1 MKNIFKKT
9 EGEQRRTRL
18 GSFSLIGIAVAIV
31 AVIVVNLLVSSLPS
45 RLTKFDMS
53 AEDLYTLSEDTEK
66 LVADV
71 DADIT
76 MYQLLG
82 SSSSTY
88 GDMIWELL
96 SRYASIN
103 SHIKV
108 EQVDI
113 TLNPTFYQSYTDKAP
128 SQNSVIVSSSLRS
141 KVVDYSDIVVTTQTP
156 NYQTMSYDTTYEF
169 AGEAQMTSAIEYVTS
184 DNLPVVYLLNGNGES
199 SLSSDFSSILADDN
213 FRTEQLSLI
222 TGDGKVPSDASCV
235 LINVPQN
242 DLSEDEVSALEEYID
257 GGGKVVMLTHF
268 AYDLPNLNSFANKY
282 GLNRVAGLLVE
293 RDESMYISNYP
304 YAIIPTIANNDIS
317 SMLNSQNVYVV
328 TASTSG
334 VGSHGITQVDTDK
347 NVTVD
352 ALLSTSD
359 KAYSKVNFDSS
370 ESDNSL
376 YTVADEDIEG
386 QFMVGA
392 RSTLSE
398 SDGQLIWFGTPYLG
412 ENYYANLQY
421 LIATMNTVCEK
432 EASVTIAAKSLMSD
446 SLTVPD
452 GSSSFWLAIMCVV
465 VPVAVTAS
473 GLYVWNR
480 RRKR

>member
-53 AEDLYTLSEDTEK
+53 AEDLYTLSEDTKK

-96 SRYASIN
+96 GRYASIN

-199 SLSSDFSSILADDN
+199 SLSSDFSSVLSDDN

-257 GGGKVVMLTHF
+257 GGGKIIMLTHF

-282 GLNRVAGLLVE
+282 GLNRVSGLLVE
-293 RDESMYISNYP
+293 RDESMYVSNYP
-304 YAIIPTIANNDIS
+304 YALIPTIISNNIS

-334 VGSHGITQVDTDK
+334 VGSHGITQIDTDK
-347 NVTVD
+347 SVIVD
-352 ALLSTSD
+352 ALLSTSE
-359 KAYSKVNFDSS
+359 KAYSKVNFES
-370 ESDNSL
+370 SDNNTL
-376 YTVADEDIEG
+376 YTVTDEDIEG
-386 QFMVGA
+386 QFMVAA

-398 SDGQLIWFGTPYLG
+398 SGGQLIWFGTPYI
-412 ENYYANLQY
+412 EDNYYANLQY

-446 SLTVPD
+446 SLTVPES
-452 GSSSFWLAIMCVV
+452 SSSFWLAIMCVV
-465 VPVAVTAS
+465 VPVAVAAS

>member
-88 GDMIWELL
+88 SDMIWELL

-235 LINVPQN
+235 LLNVPQN
-242 DLSEDEVSALEEYID
+242 DLSGDEVSALEEYIN
-257 GGGKVVMLTHF
+257 GGGKVIMITYYPYTL
-268 AYDLPNLNSFANKY
+268 ANLNALGERY
-282 GLNRVAGLLVE
+282 GLSRVPGLLVE
-293 RDESMYISNYP
+293 GSDSMYASGKP
-304 YAIIPTIANNDIS
+304 YYLLPSIESTDIS
-317 SMLNSQNVYVV
+317 SMLSASNVYII
-328 TASTSG
+328 APEA
-334 VGSHGITQVDTDK
+334 HGIQKVDTDK
-347 NVTVD
+347 TVTVD

-359 KAYSKVNFDSS
+359 KAYSKTNLETLKNETIYSV
-370 ESDNSL
+370 
-376 YTVADEDIEG
+376 TDEDIEG
-386 QFMVGA
+386 QFMVAA

-398 SDGQLIWFGTPYLG
+398 SGGQLIWFGTPYLG
-412 ENYYANLQY
+412 KNYYANLQY

>member
-199 SLSSDFSSILADDN
+199 NLSSDFSSILADDN

-242 DLSEDEVSALEEYID
+242 DLSVDDVSALEEYIH
-257 GGGKVVMLTHF
+257 GGGKGIMITYYPYTL
-268 AYDLPNLNSFANKY
+268 ANLNALGERY
-282 GLNRVAGLLVE
+282 GLSRVPGLLVE
-293 RDESMYISNYP
+293 GSDSMYASGKP
-304 YAIIPTIANNDIS
+304 YYLLPSIESTDIS
-317 SMLNSQNVYVV
+317 SMLSASNVYII
-328 TASTSG
+328 APEA
-334 VGSHGITQVDTDK
+334 HGIQKVDTDK
-347 NVTVD
+347 TVTVD

-359 KAYSKVNFDSS
+359 KAYSKTNLETLKNETIYSV
-370 ESDNSL
+370 
-376 YTVADEDIEG
+376 TDEDIEG
-386 QFMVGA
+386 QFMVAA

-398 SDGQLIWFGTPYLG
+398 SGGQLIWFGTPYLG

-446 SLTVPD
+446 SLVVPD

>member
-156 NYQTMSYDTTYEF
+156 NYQTMPYDTTYEF

-257 GGGKVVMLTHF
+257 GGGKVIMITYCPYTL
-268 AYDLPNLNSFANKY
+268 ANLNALGERY
-282 GLNRVAGLLVE
+282 GLSRVPGLLVE
-293 RDESMYISNYP
+293 GSDSMYASGKP
-304 YAIIPTIANNDIS
+304 YYLLPSIESTDIS
-317 SMLNSQNVYVV
+317 SMLSASNVYII
-328 TASTSG
+328 APEA
-334 VGSHGITQVDTDK
+334 HGIQKVDTDK
-347 NVTVD
+347 TVTVD

-359 KAYSKVNFDSS
+359 KAYSKTNLETLKNETIYSV
-370 ESDNSL
+370 
-376 YTVADEDIEG
+376 TDEDIEG
-386 QFMVGA
+386 QFMVAA

-398 SDGQLIWFGTPYLG
+398 SGGQLIWFGTPYLG

>member
-18 GSFSLIGIAVAIV
+18 GSFSLIGVAVAIV
-31 AVIVVNLLVSSLPS
+31 VAIVVNLLVSSLPS

-82 SSSSTY
+82 SGSSTY
-88 GDMIWELL
+88 ADMIWELL
-96 SRYASIN
+96 GRYASIN

-108 EQVDI
+108 EQVDV

-184 DNLPVVYLLNGNGES
+184 DNLPVVYLLDGNGES

-213 FRTEQLSLI
+213 FRTEQLPLI

-235 LINVPQN
+235 LINIPQN
-242 DLSEDEVSALEEYID
+242 DLSEDEISALEEYID

-293 RDESMYISNYP
+293 RAENMYSQVP

-317 SMLNSQNVYVV
+317 SMLNSQNIYVI
-328 TASTSG
+328 TATGSRA
-334 VGSHGITQVDTDK
+334 GSHGITQIDTDK

-352 ALLSTSD
+352 ALLTTSS
-359 KAYSKVNFDSS
+359 KAYSKTNLETLD
-370 ESDNSL
+370 DNTIYS
-376 YTVADEDIEG
+376 VADEDIEG

-398 SDGQLIWFGTPYLG
+398 SGGQLIWFGTPYI
-412 ENYYANLQY
+412 EVNYYANLQY

-446 SLTVPD
+446 SLTVPES
-452 GSSSFWLAIMCVV
+452 SSSFWLAIMCVV
-465 VPVAVTAS
+465 VPVAVAAS

>member
-257 GGGKVVMLTHF
+257 GGGKVIMITYYPYTL
-268 AYDLPNLNSFANKY
+268 ANLNALGERY
-282 GLNRVAGLLVE
+282 GLSRVPGLLVE
-293 RDESMYISNYP
+293 GSDSMYASGKP
-304 YAIIPTIANNDIS
+304 YDLLPSIESTDIS
-317 SMLNSQNVYVV
+317 SMLSASNVYII
-328 TASTSG
+328 APKA
-334 VGSHGITQVDTDK
+334 HGIQKVDTDK
-347 NVTVD
+347 TVTVD

-359 KAYSKVNFDSS
+359 KAYSKTNLETLKNETIYSV
-370 ESDNSL
+370 
-376 YTVADEDIEG
+376 TDEDIEG
-386 QFMVGA
+386 QFMVAA

-398 SDGQLIWFGTPYLG
+398 SGGQLIWFGTPYLG
-412 ENYYANLQY
+412 KNYYANLQY